1 MKNIIIGS
9 IIGAS
14 ILIFFAA
21 TLFTEEFE
29 TQNSDDVLIN
39 SIYSEKEI
47 FSEAR
52 YSGNTD
58 EKAQQLIIKAEN
70 SWEQGCEIDN
80 LCFLP
85 YEKIINAGETVL
97 FLNQDE
103 FEHNV
108 RLRGDPNYLHF
119 PTDVIKQN
127 EYFVYKFNESGKYEY
142 HCTLHPWMEG
152 VITIR

>member
-1 MKNIIIGS
+1 MKNIIVSS

-21 TLFTEEFE
+21 TLFTGEFE
-29 TQNSDDVLIN
+29 TEKSDDVLIN

-58 EKAQQLIIKAEN
+58 EKAQQLIIIAEN
-70 SWEQGCEIDN
+70 SWEQGCEVDN

-119 PTDVIKQN
+119 PTDVIRQN
-127 EYFVYKFNESGKYEY
+127 EYFVYKFYEMGEYQY

-152 VITIR
+152 VINIR

>member
-1 MKNIIIGS
+1 MKNIIVSS
-9 IIGAS
+9 IIVAS

-29 TQNSDDVLIN
+29 TETSDDVLIN

-52 YSGNTD
+52 YTGNTD
-58 EKAQQLIIKAEN
+58 EKAQQLIIIAEN
-70 SWEQGCEIDN
+70 SWEQGCEVDN

-127 EYFVYKFNESGKYEY
+127 EYFVYKFNERGKFEY

-152 VITIR
+152 VIIIR

>member
-1 MKNIIIGS
+1 MKIIILGL
-9 IIGAS
+9 IITAS
-14 ILIFFAA
+14 ILILYASISDMMN
-21 TLFTEEFE
+21 FE
-29 TQNSDDVLIN
+29 IQNTDNELID

-47 FSEAR
+47 FTEAP
-52 YSGNTD
+52 YSGNTND
-58 EKAQQLIIKAEN
+58 KAQHVIIIVKD
-70 SWEQGCEIDN
+70 SWKQGCEVDDS
-80 LCFLP
+80 CFLP
-85 YEKIINAGETVL
+85 YEKIIGVGETIL

-127 EYFVYKFNESGKYEY
+127 EYFVYKFHELGKYQY

-152 VITIR
+152 MITIR